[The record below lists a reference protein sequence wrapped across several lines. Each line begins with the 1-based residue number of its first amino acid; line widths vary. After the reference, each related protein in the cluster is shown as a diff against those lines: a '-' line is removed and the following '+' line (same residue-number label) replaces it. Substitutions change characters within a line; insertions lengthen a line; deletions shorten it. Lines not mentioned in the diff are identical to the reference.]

1 MASFGGV
8 MEKKNNYKVLVIDG
22 QGGKIGKQIIE
33 AIKARFDNVEVT
45 AIGTNSIATAT
56 MIKGGADNGATGENP
71 VVVCSRTADIIIGP
85 VGIVIADSLLGEVT
99 PEMALAI
106 GRSNAVKVLIPVNKC
121 DNIIVGIPDLSITK
135 LVTDTVNIVEQLLNK

>member
-8 MEKKNNYKVLVIDG
+8 MEKKNIYKVLVIDG

>member
-1 MASFGGV
+1 

>member
-1 MASFGGV
+1 
-8 MEKKNNYKVLVIDG
+8 MEKKNIYKVLVIDG

>member
-1 MASFGGV
+1 
-8 MEKKNNYKVLVIDG
+8 MEKKSVYRILVIDG

-33 AIKARFDNVEVT
+33 ALKARFSNLEIT

-71 VVVCSRTADIIIGP
+71 AVVCSRTADIIIGP
-85 VGIVIADSLLGEVT
+85 VGIVIADSLLGEIT

-106 GRSNAVKVLIPVNKC
+106 SRSNAVKVLIPVNKC
-121 DNIIVGIPDLSITK
+121 NNIIVGVPDLSISK
-135 LVTDTVNIVEQLLNK
+135 LVADTVNIVEQLLNNYELNIPI

>member
-8 MEKKNNYKVLVIDG
+8 MEKKNIYKVLVIDG

-106 GRSNAVKVLIPVNKC
+106 GHSNAVKVLIPVNKC